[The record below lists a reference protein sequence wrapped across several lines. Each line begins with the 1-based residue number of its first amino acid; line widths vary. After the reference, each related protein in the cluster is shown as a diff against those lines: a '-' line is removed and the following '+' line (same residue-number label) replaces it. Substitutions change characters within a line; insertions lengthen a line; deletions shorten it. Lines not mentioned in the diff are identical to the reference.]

1 MLSKEKIDRINEL
14 SRKSKEEKLTSIELE
29 EQAKLRKEYIKSF
42 RKSFK
47 SRLDNITV
55 VDNKEEYD
63 RLIKEQ
69 NKNKE
74 N

>member
-1 MLSKEKIDRINEL
+1 NEL
-14 SRKSKEEKLTSIELE
+14 SRKSKKEKLNNNELE

-69 NKNKE
+69 NKNKK

>member
-14 SRKSKEEKLTSIELE
+14 SRKSKKEKLNNNELE

-69 NKNKE
+69 NKNKK

>member
-1 MLSKEKIDRINEL
+1 LLSKEKIDRINEL

>member
-14 SRKSKEEKLTSIELE
+14 SKKSKKEKLTSIELE

-47 SRLDNITV
+47 SRLDNITI

-63 RLIKEQ
+63 RLITEQ
-69 NKNKE
+69 NKSKAK
-74 N
+74 

>member
-14 SRKSKEEKLTSIELE
+14 SRKSKKEELDSVELE

-69 NKNKE
+69 NKSKE